1 MAQIIR
7 NLLEEREALPQEEDM
22 LAVRG
27 SIADW
32 AAIPENYR
40 SAVSACWAGGVLQ
53 GRSGGRFDG
62 TESLNRA
69 QACVIWSRLD
79 RLFGGGQD
87 EEGPAPE
94 GPAAEMPAF
103 GLQGDETVQQMMNRI
118 NAATPCAAEG
128 CLSFGMAVGDFVFGE
143 QAPVTQ
149 RWEGF
154 TLRVG
159 DRSTSRPKARS
170 VFRSSPGW
178 TMKRT
183 PIPPAGS
190 SGTAR

>member
-1 MAQIIR
+1 
-7 NLLEEREALPQEEDM
+7 
-22 LAVRG
+22 
-27 SIADW
+27 
-32 AAIPENYR
+32 
-40 SAVSACWAGGVLQ
+40 
-53 GRSGGRFDG
+53 
-62 TESLNRA
+62 
-69 QACVIWSRLD
+69 
-79 RLFGGGQD
+79 
-87 EEGPAPE
+87 
-94 GPAAEMPAF
+94 MPAF

-118 NAATPCAAEG
+118 NAATPRAAEG
-128 CLSFGMAVGDFVFGE
+128 CLPNGKARTEENIQELLELVKQGCPDGTAWNASVRYEYKAPKLGPTTSCLSFGMAVGDFVFGE

-183 PIPPAGS
+183 PIPSAGS